1 MGRTPT
7 LSEDGAAW
15 WRGEI
20 SREEA
25 ERRSMARTEEEGQRT
40 PEEEEAY
47 HLAEAERFR
56 NAPHASA
63 NTPPNP
69 FGSM

>member
-1 MGRTPT
+1 
-7 LSEDGAAW
+7 
-15 WRGEI
+15 
-20 SREEA
+20 
-25 ERRSMARTEEEGQRT
+25 MARTEEEGQRT